1 MRTKQYQVN
10 LSAEEL
16 ALCREMTAKGK
27 AAARTVTRAHAL
39 LLAHEGLPDK
49 DVAAALHIGARTV
62 GRTRKRYAQE
72 GLEGALYDRRH
83 PGAVRELDGKQSA
96 FLIALA
102 CSNPPEGRE
111 RWTLHLLAGRMV
123 ELDIVDG
130 LSHETVRRE
139 LKRGA

>member
-1 MRTKQYQVN
+1 MRTKQFPVN
-10 LSAEEL
+10 LSAEERT
-16 ALCREMTAKGK
+16 LCHEMTMKGQV
-27 AAARTVTRAHAL
+27 AARTVTRAHVL
-39 LLAHEGLPDK
+39 LLAQEGLPDQNI
-49 DVAAALHIGARTV
+49 AAALHIGTRTV

-83 PGAVRELDGKQSA
+83 PGAARKLDGKQSA

-111 RWTLHLLAGRMV
+111 RWTLHLLADKMV
-123 ELDIVDG
+123 ALDIVDS

-139 LKRGA
+139 LKRGT